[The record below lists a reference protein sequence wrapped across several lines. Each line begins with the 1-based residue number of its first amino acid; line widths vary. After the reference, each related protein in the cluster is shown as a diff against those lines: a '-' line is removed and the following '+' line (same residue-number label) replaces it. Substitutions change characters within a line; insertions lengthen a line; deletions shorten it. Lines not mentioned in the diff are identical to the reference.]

1 MALNFEFEYNLDTD
15 KELKMLVIHEIGETL
30 IGDITPFDR
39 ITPARKKEIEHK
51 AMRDALYNPKE
62 KYILLNLLK

>member
-1 MALNFEFEYNLDTD
+1 MALNSEFEYNLDTD

-39 ITPARKKEIEHK
+39 ITPAKKKEIEHN
-51 AMRDALYNPKE
+51 ALYNPKE
-62 KYILLNLLK
+62 KYSLLNLLK